1 MQGTLFKVPRI
12 GSSGDATAFE
22 ARFTSPSLDSDKPP
36 GSSDANPIR
45 LGDEVTES
53 DFASFIITVMLG
65 AGFRQLA
72 IEVMVDKQYL
82 RLAFV
87 ILTPIQVFFTL
98 VIQSASIMVILPLIT
113 V

>member
-1 MQGTLFKVPRI
+1 MIGSSSNDYTQVQGTLFKVPRI

-53 DFASFIITVMLG
+53 DFASFLKVTYPPCVFRSRCDLWTV
-65 AGFRQLA
+65 
-72 IEVMVDKQYL
+72 
-82 RLAFV
+82 
-87 ILTPIQVFFTL
+87 
-98 VIQSASIMVILPLIT
+98 SH
-113 V
+113 